1 MNLDR
6 FRIRTVWSILAAL
19 VCAVL
24 VSGCQ
29 TTSSDAEP
37 VAAAGSVKTAS
48 NEAAAAKSASSL
60 GMDYLRA
67 GDRIRIVFADIPDA
81 PAATDDQIPEDGKL
95 TLHKNVE
102 IYLLGKKR
110 TDLEKEIEDIYVKQ
124 RKLYNRIKV
133 TIERL
138 GLFISVGG
146 EVRTPS
152 GTVPFTAG
160 MTLTT
165 AINASGGCTEFAN
178 RRQVLIKRANGETLK
193 VNLRKAV
200 DDPKFDIP
208 LYPGDTVHVHRTLL

>member
-6 FRIRTVWSILAAL
+6 FRIRGVWAALAACM
-19 VCAVL
+19 CAL
-24 VSGCQ
+24 LFTGCQ
-29 TTSSDAEP
+29 TDSDTATAVP
-37 VAAAGSVKTAS
+37 SV
-48 NEAAAAKSASSL
+48 KSASVL
-60 GMDYLRA
+60 GMDFLRS
-67 GDRIRIVFADIPDA
+67 GDRIRIVFSDIPDA
-81 PAATDDQIPEDGKL
+81 TPATDEQIPEDGQL
-95 TLHKNVE
+95 TLPRGVE
-102 IYLLGKKR
+102 INLLGKKR
-110 TDLEKEIEDIYVKQ
+110 TDVEKEIEDLYVNQKRIY
-124 RKLYNRIKV
+124 RKIKV

-152 GTVPFTAG
+152 GTVPYIAG

-165 AINASGGCTEFAN
+165 AINAAGGCTEFAN
-178 RRQVLIKRANGETLK
+178 RRVVQIKRANGETLK

>member
-6 FRIRTVWSILAAL
+6 FRIQGVWAAFAAC
-19 VCAVL
+19 VCAL
-24 VSGCQ
+24 LLTGCQ
-29 TTSSDAEP
+29 TTSDPDP
-37 VAAAGSVKTAS
+37 VVASGKTKPVSV
-48 NEAAAAKSASSL
+48 L
-60 GMDYLRA
+60 GMDFLRS
-67 GDRIRIVFADIPDA
+67 GDRIRIVFGDIPDA
-81 PAATDDQIPEDGKL
+81 AAPTDEQIPEDGKL
-95 TLHKNVE
+95 TLPKGVE
-102 IYLLGKKR
+102 INLLGKKR
-110 TDLEKEIEDIYVKQ
+110 TDVEKEIEDLYVNQRHIY
-124 RKLYNRIKV
+124 RKIKV

-152 GTVPFTAG
+152 GTVPFIAG

-165 AINASGGCTEFAN
+165 AINAAGGCTEFAN
-178 RRQVLIKRANGETLK
+178 RRLVQIKRANGETLK